1 LTTTETAADYA
12 AQASTARDNS
22 AQSNASAATAA
33 PDNIAPDNLV
43 PRPIPATSFQFG
55 VNDLS
60 LGLAVSGPLADRW
73 VWEARYL
80 KLLLGADFGAAF
92 VATLA
97 AFVLRFQGAQYADWY
112 VILSVVI
119 PPIWVGV
126 LALTHAYER
135 RMLFVGVDEY
145 QRVLRAAGR
154 LTVGAALVS
163 YVAHAGIARG
173 YLLIVLAL
181 TVVMSVLGR
190 AVLRR
195 LLYQARRRGRC
206 LHRVMVL
213 GHAPAVAAMTSQLH
227 RRYHHG
233 LHVVGA
239 CLPAGQVAGAVG
251 TLDVPVY
258 GPLSAAASSAAAARA
273 DTVMVLSCPE
283 LDGPMLRRLA
293 WELERD
299 DIDLMVSSA
308 LVDTAGDR
316 ITVRPVDGLPMM
328 HIEHARLSGGR
339 RLIKSLFD
347 LSLAAVLTVLL
358 APLFLVVAVVIK
370 VDAGGPVFF
379 RQVRVGRGGELFRII
394 KFRTMH
400 VDAERRVEAMRA
412 DNEQTGVLFKIRKDP
427 RVTRAGRV
435 LRRCSIDE
443 LPQLFNVLLGHMSL
457 VGPRPPLPGEVERYP
472 EDMRRRLV
480 VKPGMTGLWQV
491 SGRSDLS
498 WEESIRLDLRY
509 VENWSLTV
517 DLVIL
522 LRTAAAVMRGAG
534 AY

>member
-1 LTTTETAADYA
+1 VTTTETAADRA
-12 AQASTARDNS
+12 APEDVLLGAIPSTAD
-22 AQSNASAATAA
+22 
-33 PDNIAPDNLV
+33 
-43 PRPIPATSFQFG
+43 QFG
-55 VNDLS
+55 IDDL
-60 LGLAVSGPLADRW
+60 AARGPLADRW

-80 KLLLGADFGAAF
+80 RLLLGADVGAALL
-92 VATLA
+92 ATLA
-97 AFVLRFQGAQYADWY
+97 AYVLRFRGAQYADWY
-112 VILSVVI
+112 LTLSAVI

-135 RMLFVGVDEY
+135 RMLFVGADEY

-154 LTVGAALVS
+154 LTVGAALVA

-173 YLLIVLAL
+173 YLVIVLAL
-181 TVVMSVLGR
+181 TIVLSMLGR
-190 AVLRR
+190 AVLRK
-195 LLYQARRRGRC
+195 LLHRARRRGRC
-206 LHRVMVL
+206 MHRVMVL
-213 GHAPAVAAMTSQLH
+213 GHAAAVAQMTIQLH

-233 LHVVGA
+233 LQVVGA

-251 TLDVPVY
+251 RLEVPVY
-258 GPLSAAASSAAAARA
+258 GALGAAADSAAAACA

-283 LDGPMLRRLA
+283 LDGPILRRLA

-299 DIDLMVSSA
+299 DIDLMVSSS
-308 LVDTAGDR
+308 LVDTAGER

-328 HIEHARLSGGR
+328 HIEHPRLSGGR

-347 LSLAAVLTVLL
+347 LSLAALLAVLL
-358 APLFLVVAVVIK
+358 APLFLLVALVIK

-379 RQVRVGRGGELFRII
+379 RQIRVGRGGEMFRII

-400 VDAERRVEAMRA
+400 LGAERRAEAMRA
-412 DNEQTGVLFKIRKDP
+412 EHDPDAVLFKIREDP
-427 RVTRAGRV
+427 RVTRSGRL
-435 LRRCSIDE
+435 LRRYSIDE

-457 VGPRPPLPGEVERYP
+457 VGPRPPLPGEVELYP

-498 WEESIRLDLRY
+498 FQESMRLDLRY

-522 LRTAAAVMRGAG
+522 LRTAMVVLRGSG